1 MTGARFSLH
10 SARSGHGTGRF
21 APAQLPAHNPGEG
34 LRVPTLSRLLAVVAL
49 TLLSLATPA
58 LAQRGEP
65 ASTGESV
72 KGFLEHE
79 DEPVEGGVIVVE
91 TQDGE
96 AVGEAESGPDGSFQL
111 DLPGPGEYRA
121 TLDEESLPEDVGL
134 RDPERATLEFQIR
147 TGQQRTLIFA
157 LGERQS
163 SASVLLPRI
172 AQQAAQGLRFGLII
186 AITAIGL
193 SLIFGTTGLVNFAH
207 SELVTFG
214 GVAAWYLN
222 ARGPKLPLIAAG
234 ALAIVLGGL
243 LGGSLERGLWRPLR
257 RRKTGLIQMLV
268 ISIGLALVLRHL
280 ILIFFGG
287 RNQSYLDYTVQQ
299 VMRIGPIALTPRD
312 LVVMALSTAVLVGIG
327 LTLEGTRIGKAMRAV
342 ADNRDLAESSGIDV
356 EKVVLFVWIFGG
368 ALAAMGGVFVGVSEN
383 VNWLMGFRMLLL
395 MFAGTI
401 LGGLGTAYGALAGSI
416 VVGVVTEVSTVW
428 LSPELKYVW
437 ALLILGVV
445 LMFRP
450 QGILGTKERIG

>member
-1 MTGARFSLH
+1 M
-10 SARSGHGTGRF
+10 
-21 APAQLPAHNPGEG
+21 
-34 LRVPTLSRLLAVVAL
+34 PTSSRLLAVVAL
-49 TLLSLATPA
+49 ALLSLAGPA
-58 LAQRGEP
+58 FAQRGADDP
-65 ASTGESV
+65 QGEAI
-72 KGFLEHE
+72 KGFLRHE
-79 DEPVEGGVIVVE
+79 GEPVEGGVVTVE
-91 TQDGE
+91 TVDGE
-96 AVGEAESGPDGSFQL
+96 SVGVTESGPDGSFQL
-111 DLPGPGEYRA
+111 DLPGPGHYRA
-121 TLDEESLPEDVGL
+121 TLDQESLPEGVGL
-134 RDPERATLEFQIR
+134 RDPDKQTLEFQVR
-147 TGQQRTLIFA
+147 TGQRRTLIFG

-163 SASVLLPRI
+163 TASILLPRI
-172 AQQAAQGLRFGLII
+172 AQQAAQGLRFGLVI

-207 SELVTFG
+207 SEMVTFG

-222 ARGPKLPLIAAG
+222 ARGPRIPLIAAG
-234 ALAIVLGGL
+234 AIAVVLGGL
-243 LGGSLERGLWRPLR
+243 LGASFERGLWRPLR
-257 RRKTGLIQMLV
+257 HRKTGLIQMLV

-299 VMRIGPIALTPRD
+299 AVRIGPIALTPRD
-312 LVVMALSTAVLVGIG
+312 IVVMLLSLAVLVGIG

-356 EKVVLFVWIFGG
+356 QKVVLFVWVFGG
-368 ALAAMGGVFVGVSEN
+368 ALAALGGVFVGVSEN

-416 VVGVVTEVSTVW
+416 LVGIVTEVSTVW

>member
-1 MTGARFSLH
+1 ML
-10 SARSGHGTGRF
+10 
-21 APAQLPAHNPGEG
+21 
-34 LRVPTLSRLLAVVAL
+34 TLSRLLAVVAL
-49 TLLSLATPA
+49 ALLSLATPA
-58 LAQRGEP
+58 FAQRGAPDAE
-65 ASTGESV
+65 GESV
-72 KGFLEHE
+72 KGFLKHE
-79 DEPVEGGVIVVE
+79 GEPVEGGVITVE
-91 TQDGE
+91 TPDGE
-96 AVGEAESGPDGSFQL
+96 AVGEMESGPDGSFQMPV
-111 DLPGPGEYRA
+111 PGPGRYRA
-121 TLDEESLPEDVGL
+121 TLDEESLPEGVGL
-134 RDPERATLEFQIR
+134 RDPEKATLEFQIR
-147 TGQQRTLIFA
+147 SGQQRTLIFA

-163 SASVLLPRI
+163 TASILLPRI

-207 SELVTFG
+207 SEMVTFG

-222 ARGPKLPLIAAG
+222 ARGPRIPLIAAG
-234 ALAIVLGGL
+234 AIAVVLGGL
-243 LGGSLERGLWRPLR
+243 LGAGFEGGLWRPLR

-268 ISIGLALVLRHL
+268 ISIGLALVLRHV

-299 VMRIGPIALTPRD
+299 AVRVGPIALTPRD
-312 LVVMALSTAVLVGIG
+312 IVVMLISAAVLVAIG

-356 EKVVLFVWIFGG
+356 ERVVLFVWIFGG
-368 ALAAMGGVFVGVSEN
+368 ALAALGGVFVGVSEN

-416 VVGVVTEVSTVW
+416 VVGLVTEVSTVW

-450 QGILGTKERIG
+450 QGILGSKERIG